1 MGGRNKKLDNV
12 LTSQKN
18 FSDKTKLGYT
28 NEGSSS
34 VEPKNEMKFM
44 LAKVVEKP
52 KVEGP
57 VDEKKAVVVK
67 SKAKGKSL
75 PKNQRGPQ
83 VKHFYHHCSIRGHTR
98 TNCFK
103 LHTFKRTDQQNALGN
118 EKGRPK
124 EKLAKGEDHGLCR
137 YLILY
142 SVNKFWSPA
151 PMMSLTYINQK
162 KFTIV

>member
-1 MGGRNKKLDNV
+1 
-12 LTSQKN
+12 
-18 FSDKTKLGYT
+18 
-28 NEGSSS
+28 
-34 VEPKNEMKFM
+34 M

-83 VKHFYHHCSIRGHTR
+83 VKHFYHHCSIRGHTI
-98 TNCFK
+98 TKCFK
-103 LHTFKRTDQQNALGN
+103 LHTLKRTDQQNALGN

-124 EKLAKGEDHGLCR
+124 EKLVEGEDHGLCR
-137 YLILY
+137 HPILY

-151 PMMSLTYINQK
+151 PMMSLTHINQK

>member
-28 NEGSSS
+28 GEGSSS
-34 VEPKNEMKFM
+34 AEPKKEMKFM

-103 LHTFKRTDQQNALGN
+103 LHTLKRTNQQNALGN
-118 EKGRPK
+118 EKRETK
-124 EKLAKGEDHGLCR
+124 RKA
-137 YLILY
+137 
-142 SVNKFWSPA
+142 S
-151 PMMSLTYINQK
+151 
-162 KFTIV
+162 

>member
-1 MGGRNKKLDNV
+1 
-12 LTSQKN
+12 
-18 FSDKTKLGYT
+18 
-28 NEGSSS
+28 
-34 VEPKNEMKFM
+34 M

-75 PKNQRGPQ
+75 PKNQRGPH
-83 VKHFYHHCSIRGHTR
+83 VKHFYHLCCIRGNTR

-103 LHTFKRTDQQNALGN
+103 LHTLKRTDQQNALGN

-124 EKLAKGEDHGLCR
+124 KA
-137 YLILY
+137 
-142 SVNKFWSPA
+142 S
-151 PMMSLTYINQK
+151 
-162 KFTIV
+162 